1 MSTSTHTNEFLYP
14 DTNISQEIVQQWKSF
29 MTGGVI
35 SAILGLLAIIFPIAA
50 SITVSLFLGWLL
62 MIAGVAQSI
71 HAFRVKKWNGFA
83 LTLITGIL
91 ALAVGAALVLYPVSG
106 VAALT
111 LLVAGFLFASGI
123 FRSLTALRIRPFD
136 HWGSLLASGVLAI
149 ILALLVIFQFPF
161 SAAWFIGLLVGID
174 LLFSG
179 LWLMTIAWNAK
190 RTANG

>member
-1 MSTSTHTNEFLYP
+1 
-14 DTNISQEIVQQWKSF
+14 

>member
-1 MSTSTHTNEFLYP
+1 MSTSTHTNQFLYP

-35 SAILGLLAIIFPIAA
+35 SAVLGLLAIIFPIAA
-50 SITVSLFLGWLL
+50 SITVGLFLGWLL
-62 MIAGVAQSI
+62 MIAGVAHSI

-83 LTLITGIL
+83 LTLITGIV

-123 FRSLTALRIRPFD
+123 FRSLTALRIRPYD

-179 LWLMTIAWNAK
+179 VWLMTIAWNAR